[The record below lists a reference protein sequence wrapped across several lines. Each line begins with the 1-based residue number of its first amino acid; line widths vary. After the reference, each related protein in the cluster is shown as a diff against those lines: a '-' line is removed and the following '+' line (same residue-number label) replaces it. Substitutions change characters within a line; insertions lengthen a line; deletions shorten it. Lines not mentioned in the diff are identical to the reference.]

1 MPLFVSSFSV
11 ATILLLLV
19 VGKVDAQLR
28 RTTGGCADP
37 IASILATLKCIEE
50 ADSSCAASGYDSMK
64 FVKLHNGVDTKTTIN
79 GLFWKFAFDFS
90 KFELDIDHQINVGH
104 NKASI
109 RYVEKIT
116 TTDKVSFGTFGSTS
130 SSSEYPYS
138 QTFYQHEHAL
148 ITVNDDCR
156 IILWDQYGDNK
167 EQEDVSNAMYEI
179 FQEVVCANPLVGA
192 FDGCDKAE
200 VDEAENNDDGD
211 DADGNLV

>member
-1 MPLFVSSFSV
+1 MGRINPRVGRRLVSDRISYVKHWSLQNIMLIYILFISSSNIFS
-11 ATILLLLV
+11 
-19 VGKVDAQLR
+19 
-28 RTTGGCADP
+28 
-37 IASILATLKCIEE
+37 S
-50 ADSSCAASGYDSMK
+50 
-64 FVKLHNGVDTKTTIN
+64 
-79 GLFWKFAFDFS
+79 DFS

-130 SSSEYPYS
+130 SSSEYPYI

-167 EQEDVSNAMYEI
+167 EQEDVSNEASFFQIFLGNHGVEI
-179 FQEVVCANPLVGA
+179 FYRP
-192 FDGCDKAE
+192 FFPKK
-200 VDEAENNDDGD
+200 
-211 DADGNLV
+211 